1 MGFLLTAVPAPPTH
15 LKVVSVTDTRAVLQW
30 TPSLGK
36 VDRFIISYESSK
48 SECGNF
54 TLMTND
60 KALMTEPS
68 VINSPF
74 CHSSECDC
82 NSDAVWK
89 LSGAPA
95 ERTAE
100 RHPVHNQSPESEGQ
114 STEYGHLNY
123 IYYC

>member
-15 LKVVSVTDTRAVLQW
+15 LKVVNVTDTRAVLQW

-54 TLMTND
+54 TVMTNYYVYC
-60 KALMTEPS
+60 

-74 CHSSECDC
+74 CHSSECDR

-95 ERTAE
+95 ERPAE
-100 RHPVHNQSPESEGQ
+100 RYPVHNQSPESKGQ
-114 STEYGHLNY
+114 SPEYGHLNY